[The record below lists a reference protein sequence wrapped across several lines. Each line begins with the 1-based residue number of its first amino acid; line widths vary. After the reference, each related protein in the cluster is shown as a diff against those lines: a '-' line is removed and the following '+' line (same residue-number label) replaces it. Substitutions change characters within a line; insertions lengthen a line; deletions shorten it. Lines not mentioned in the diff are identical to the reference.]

1 MDFTISYI
9 TLQSS
14 GAMQREVIQ
23 HQVETMST
31 WWYYNLLWLAFPRP
45 LWLFSHS
52 HLLSLWILLSVSL
65 SFCLFLLFSMSH
77 SFTCPCVCSVAQSCP
92 TLCDPWN
99 IACQVL
105 CPWDS
110 LGKNTGVGCH
120 ALLQGIFLTQGL
132 NSHLSCLLHWR
143 ASSLP
148 PAPPGKPSHAHT
160 YTHTHTHT
168 HTSIKH

>member
-9 TLQSS
+9 ALQGS
-14 GAMQREVIQ
+14 GAMPRAVIQ

-31 WWYYNLLWLAFPRP
+31 WWYYNLLLLAFPRP

-52 HLLSLWILLSVSL
+52 LLLSLWILLSASL

-77 SFTCPCVCSVAQSCP
+77 SFTCPCVGSVARSFP
-92 TLCDPWN
+92 TLCDPWT

-105 CPWDS
+105 CPWHS

-132 NSHLSCLLHWR
+132 NSHLLYLLHWR

-148 PAPPGKPSHAHT
+148 LTPPGKPSHAPP
-160 YTHTHTHT
+160 HT